1 MSAKDY
7 EICTGIFKEYLSKVS
22 ERDLNLMLDD
32 RRIITDEEILGLIGW
47 KLRKFCIEN
56 HTDTML
62 IGFNGNTII
71 EMKAK
76 GRLLKEI
83 IEELEGENK

>member
-7 EICTGIFKEYLSKVS
+7 ETCPVSLNAYLSKVL
-22 ERDLNLMLDD
+22 ERDLNFMLDD
-32 RRIITDEEILGLIGW
+32 RRIITDEEFLGLIEW

-56 HTDTML
+56 KTDTMW
-62 IGFNGNTII
+62 IGINGNTII

-83 IEELEGENK
+83 IEELED

>member
-7 EICTGIFKEYLSKVS
+7 ETCPVSLNAYLSKVS
-22 ERDLNLMLDD
+22 ERGQNLMLDD
-32 RRIITDEEILGLIGW
+32 GRIITDEEILCLIAW

-56 HTDTML
+56 HTDTMW
-62 IGFNGNTII
+62 IGINGNTII

-83 IEELEGENK
+83 IEELEK

>member
-7 EICTGIFKEYLSKVS
+7 ETCPASLNAYLSKVS
-22 ERDLNLMLDD
+22 ERGQNLMLDD
-32 RRIITDEEILGLIGW
+32 GRIITEEEILSLIAY

-56 HTDTML
+56 HTDTMW
-62 IGFNGNTII
+62 IGINGNTII

-83 IEELEGENK
+83 IEELED

>member
-7 EICTGIFKEYLSKVS
+7 ETCPVSLNAYLSKVS
-22 ERDLNLMLDD
+22 ERDQNLMLDD
-32 RRIITDEEILGLIGW
+32 RRIITDEEFLGLIAW

-56 HTDTML
+56 HTDTMW
-62 IGFNGNTII
+62 IGINGNTII

-76 GRLLKEI
+76 GKLLKEI
-83 IEELEGENK
+83 IEELEK

>member
-7 EICTGIFKEYLSKVS
+7 ETCPASLNAYLSKVS
-22 ERDLNLMLDD
+22 ERGQNLMLDD
-32 RRIITDEEILGLIGW
+32 GRIITEEEILSLIAY

-56 HTDTML
+56 QTDTMWVG
-62 IGFNGNTII
+62 INGNTII

-83 IEELEGENK
+83 IEELED

>member
-7 EICTGIFKEYLSKVS
+7 ETCPASLNEYLSKIS
-22 ERDLNLMLDD
+22 ERDQNLMLDD
-32 RRIITDEEILGLIGW
+32 GRIITDEEILCLIAW

-56 HTDTML
+56 HTDTMW
-62 IGFNGNTII
+62 IGINGNTII

-76 GRLLKEI
+76 GKLLKEI
-83 IEELEGENK
+83 IEELEK

>member
-7 EICTGIFKEYLSKVS
+7 ETCPASLNAYLSKVS
-22 ERDLNLMLDD
+22 ERGQNLMLDD
-32 RRIITDEEILGLIGW
+32 GRIITEEEILSLIAY

-56 HTDTML
+56 HTDTMW
-62 IGFNGNTII
+62 IGINGNTII

-76 GRLLKEI
+76 GKLLKEI
-83 IEELEGENK
+83 IEELEK

>member
-7 EICTGIFKEYLSKVS
+7 ETCPASLDAYLSKVS
-22 ERDLNLMLDD
+22 ERDQNLMLDD
-32 RRIITDEEILGLIGW
+32 GRIITDEEILCLIAW

-56 HTDTML
+56 HTDTMW
-62 IGFNGNTII
+62 IGINGNTII

-83 IEELEGENK
+83 IEELEK

>member
-7 EICTGIFKEYLSKVS
+7 ETCPASLNAYLSKVS
-22 ERDLNLMLDD
+22 ERDQNLMLDD
-32 RRIITDEEILGLIGW
+32 GRIITDEETLCLIAW

-56 HTDTML
+56 HTDTMW
-62 IGFNGNTII
+62 IGINGNTII

-83 IEELEGENK
+83 IEELEK